1 LSDWITKLR
10 DLERLADPAP
20 WLPRQVTLDITDG
33 WLTEEDARLIA
44 ISRNLLLLLLDVVEA
59 AATYNHEGDFDWV
72 HGKPA
77 HALTAL
83 QAAAEK
89 ELSE

>member
-1 LSDWITKLR
+1 MSGWLERLR
-10 DLERLADPAP
+10 ELERLADPAP
-20 WLPRQVTLDITDG
+20 WLTRQVTLDISDG

-44 ISRNLLLLLLDVVEA
+44 ISRNLLPLLLDVVAA
-59 AATYNHEGDFDWV
+59 AATDYARSLDL
-72 HGKPA
+72 
-77 HALTAL
+77 ALAAL